1 MAGKRGLKEL
11 FGYNL
16 ARIRKNA
23 GLSQLGLAQKV
34 GLSHNFINDIESN
47 KKGVSFTTIER
58 LAEALDIDPLHFFV
72 NTALWENKDRLHY
85 MSLIGELKKSMSE
98 MFDKYGEMI
107 Q

>member
-1 MAGKRGLKEL
+1 MANKQGLKEL

-23 GLSQLGLAQKV
+23 GLSQLGLAHKV
-34 GLSHNFINDIESN
+34 GLSHNFINDIESS

-72 NTALWENKDRLHY
+72 NAALGENKDRLHY
-85 MSLIGELKKSMSE
+85 MSLIGELKKNMNE
-98 MFDKYGEMI
+98 MFDKYGEMVR
-107 Q
+107 